1 MIKAIF
7 FDVDGTIL
15 SHKSKQV
22 PKSTREALDLLKE
35 KGIKRVLATGRH
47 ISEIDYLPL
56 NDIKFDGYL
65 TLNGQLCLDA
75 NRNVIFSQ
83 PISKKSKEIIVK
95 MFNEKRIPILLLEK
109 EKMYINYND
118 EYVEF
123 AQKAI
128 STPLPTVGTYQGEDI
143 YQVIGFVS
151 EKQQDEVFSILDDC
165 EITRWNKFGCDII
178 ASGGGKAKGIAQ
190 YLTTYGIDRKESMAF
205 GDGENDIEMLNYVQ
219 IGIAMA
225 NGEEIVKENAEYVT
239 DSVDDDGIMKA
250 LKQFKILE

>member
-22 PKSTREALDLLKE
+22 SKSTREVLDLLKE

-56 NDIKFDGYL
+56 KDIEFDGYL

-75 NRNVIFSQ
+75 DRKVMFSQ
-83 PISKKSKEIIVK
+83 PISNESKETLVK
-95 MFNEKRIPILLLEK
+95 MFDEKRIPILLLEK
-109 EKMYINYND
+109 EKMYINYNN

-128 STPLPTVGTYQGEDI
+128 STPMPSVGTYQGEDI
-143 YQVIGFVS
+143 YQVIGFVTD
-151 EKQQDEVFSILDDC
+151 KQQDEFFSDLDDC
-165 EITRWNKFGCDII
+165 EITRWNEFGIDII

-190 YLTTYGIDRKESMAF
+190 YLTTYGINRSESMAF

-219 IGIAMA
+219 IGVAMA
-225 NGEEIVKENAEYVT
+225 NGEEIVKDNAEYVT

-250 LKQFKILE
+250 LKQFEILE